1 MANTTNTI
9 KNLTNLIFFND
20 KGQELYAQKDYVIEW
35 SLVPCNEV
43 SVYFHENVSGY
54 FLAGIKYEEGSQT
67 PVIDYTKLVTGF
79 INSGG
84 IYFDRNTYADIL
96 ENLQDTYDT
105 ISVESYIKHIFFNIN
120 NDIELKI
127 NVDGKVYKYITNVNY
142 IFDQRDFI
150 LKPNNTVV
158 GNGDD
163 NDSYELLSFESIG
176 LQYVLDDN
184 KQPVK
189 DGNNNNIPVL
199 YYAYLQQ
206 IDNLAILYPF
216 VHYQISYM
224 QDKVSSG
231 LVAANALLIL
241 QKTSDG
247 CCSPYLSSNEEHS
260 IITFQTPVDSEV
272 KLFET
277 DNYEL
282 IYKSEESFDLADGN
296 QNTVDPI
303 VVNFCFNTDEEGV
316 YQNYLGMYMRTKH
329 DTNDVNNTFFFG
341 AIIIKTEVEGED
353 ERYRTLL
360 GNFGIPDPVK
370 YTRIFAEAD
379 YEDDGKDNILINN
392 KSKELFLS
400 YDQIFPYV
408 GTYKALKNA
417 VKFLGY
423 GDIIFKEWYRIQDSN
438 DQERDVAVQ
447 CIDSDGN
454 YIKNTLSNYG
464 ISIEDFERYNKLNKL
479 TMVYHINRLSAEN
492 EDMQELYLME
502 KNQITGKI
510 ENRGKLPVKNSI
522 NTYNTHD
529 VVRDGELVQETYFD
543 NYDIPTTEQI
553 FTYSSDIVLA
563 KLNSVKEW
571 LEKHIIGVNAYI
583 HEITGEGI
591 YIHRFKNQSYVTEHS
606 IQDFQSQAYYTPNI
620 KEIYPFK
627 MSTEILGCTLNEYST
642 VSFDDYKNT
651 VIEDF
656 EFNDLTLPYM
666 ADVSL
671 LDISTLKLGNSFEA
685 PVLGNEY
692 SFKLEVQPESCT
704 LKEFLE
710 ENNTYTYIADGEIDV
725 LNNTVEPGYNIGDIN
740 TVTFNNNHNTTI
752 EIEVGNIRRCFG
764 KWNDNIQW
772 MIREVIDQKSGDTYY
787 ELSNIGSKATASHII
802 HSRKYINV
810 CIDPSINMNPA
821 FPVSTTRLFL
831 KYTSKNKWNLPM
843 FMIKGFKFN
852 PLLLTGLDEDKQD
865 LYQMQ
870 SDDEYILEILKGR
883 IIFSGY
889 QSDNN
894 MNYELGDI
902 NLKNTELTTSIIFD
916 DKNESGEQNIS
927 VKYEYNTTTEPIVY
941 TSVDGG
947 IINTL
952 RNQYTNNPSLKLLEQ
967 NNVKRNIMN
976 SLNMLK
982 NSDNEEALADYNTFQ
997 NSTPFTNSLKEFIQL
1012 QNTQERK
1019 KLLYSL
1025 FMQNYE
1031 DSYTFNDTINV
1042 AVNHLGD
1049 YDVYVNVYDKYNH
1062 IFCNKGLKTF
1072 NVFAK
1077 PIQYSIFLN
1086 QENSGNEQSFYHYN
1100 RNGELLANNE
1110 LNDILRLQ
1118 EDPLAPKS
1126 YRIYDIQHDY
1136 TDNTILY
1143 DNISYAIDTP
1153 KNNDWLIISNLS
1165 EIITS
1170 IDGNRKKL
1178 KMLDE
1183 NPGKMNVFTIDT
1195 SINIVVYDNLMHED
1209 ISTYGPYNVTY
1220 SYKVDASTDI
1230 NYEDD
1235 SYILLDTS
1243 VPSINI
1249 DNTGRYTLYAI
1260 NVTKYPVEYENIEN
1274 DYENNMSI
1282 LKVDARAQLFNNGD
1296 VVKVIYEKQPYYNI
1310 QETIDRK
1317 MGIISNEVAY
1327 RVLDTYYKDGY
1338 AYIQLNGIVDTL
1350 LAEQDGIHTFIS
1362 YPYRKSV
1369 HYGVKVVG
1377 DADEYSI
1384 NVGYK
1389 GYRTQKVKFKY
1400 NEKKLLLNDYI
1411 DDTFSGYVYDFDFF
1425 DMKNLWFDAND
1436 IFTDESIYRYY
1447 DFPVTVEQGKHLMVY
1462 PDIGNQEF
1470 IDRIQYRWK
1479 WSTTI
1484 LDDFDN
1490 NDDYINTYDN
1500 TVIMRSINNLLTIKA
1515 DYLGVNNLEMQVID
1529 SFGNRLVNK
1538 GEGKIY
1544 VKE

>member
-1 MANTTNTI
+1 M
-9 KNLTNLIFFND
+9 
-20 KGQELYAQKDYVIEW
+20 
-35 SLVPCNEV
+35 
-43 SVYFHENVSGY
+43 
-54 FLAGIKYEEGSQT
+54 
-67 PVIDYTKLVTGF
+67 
-79 INSGG
+79 
-84 IYFDRNTYADIL
+84 
-96 ENLQDTYDT
+96 
-105 ISVESYIKHIFFNIN
+105 
-120 NDIELKI
+120 
-127 NVDGKVYKYITNVNY
+127 
-142 IFDQRDFI
+142 
-150 LKPNNTVV
+150 
-158 GNGDD
+158 
-163 NDSYELLSFESIG
+163 
-176 LQYVLDDN
+176 
-184 KQPVK
+184 
-189 DGNNNNIPVL
+189 
-199 YYAYLQQ
+199 
-206 IDNLAILYPF
+206 
-216 VHYQISYM
+216 
-224 QDKVSSG
+224 
-231 LVAANALLIL
+231 
-241 QKTSDG
+241 
-247 CCSPYLSSNEEHS
+247 
-260 IITFQTPVDSEV
+260 
-272 KLFET
+272 
-277 DNYEL
+277 
-282 IYKSEESFDLADGN
+282 ADGN

-529 VVRDGELVQETYFD
+529 VVRDRELVQETYFD

-710 ENNTYTYIADGEIDV
+710 ENNTYTYIADGEIDI

-802 HSRKYINV
+802 RSRKYINV

-916 DKNESGEQNIS
+916 DKNESGE
-927 VKYEYNTTTEPIVY
+927 
-941 TSVDGG
+941 
-947 IINTL
+947 
-952 RNQYTNNPSLKLLEQ
+952 
-967 NNVKRNIMN
+967 
-976 SLNMLK
+976 
-982 NSDNEEALADYNTFQ
+982 
-997 NSTPFTNSLKEFIQL
+997 
-1012 QNTQERK
+1012 
-1019 KLLYSL
+1019 
-1025 FMQNYE
+1025 
-1031 DSYTFNDTINV
+1031 
-1042 AVNHLGD
+1042 
-1049 YDVYVNVYDKYNH
+1049 
-1062 IFCNKGLKTF
+1062 
-1072 NVFAK
+1072 
-1077 PIQYSIFLN
+1077 
-1086 QENSGNEQSFYHYN
+1086 
-1100 RNGELLANNE
+1100 
-1110 LNDILRLQ
+1110 
-1118 EDPLAPKS
+1118 
-1126 YRIYDIQHDY
+1126 
-1136 TDNTILY
+1136 
-1143 DNISYAIDTP
+1143 
-1153 KNNDWLIISNLS
+1153 
-1165 EIITS
+1165 
-1170 IDGNRKKL
+1170 
-1178 KMLDE
+1178 
-1183 NPGKMNVFTIDT
+1183 
-1195 SINIVVYDNLMHED
+1195 
-1209 ISTYGPYNVTY
+1209 
-1220 SYKVDASTDI
+1220 
-1230 NYEDD
+1230 
-1235 SYILLDTS
+1235 
-1243 VPSINI
+1243 
-1249 DNTGRYTLYAI
+1249 
-1260 NVTKYPVEYENIEN
+1260 
-1274 DYENNMSI
+1274 
-1282 LKVDARAQLFNNGD
+1282 
-1296 VVKVIYEKQPYYNI
+1296 
-1310 QETIDRK
+1310 
-1317 MGIISNEVAY
+1317 
-1327 RVLDTYYKDGY
+1327 
-1338 AYIQLNGIVDTL
+1338 
-1350 LAEQDGIHTFIS
+1350 
-1362 YPYRKSV
+1362 
-1369 HYGVKVVG
+1369 
-1377 DADEYSI
+1377 
-1384 NVGYK
+1384 
-1389 GYRTQKVKFKY
+1389 
-1400 NEKKLLLNDYI
+1400 
-1411 DDTFSGYVYDFDFF
+1411 
-1425 DMKNLWFDAND
+1425 
-1436 IFTDESIYRYY
+1436 
-1447 DFPVTVEQGKHLMVY
+1447 
-1462 PDIGNQEF
+1462 
-1470 IDRIQYRWK
+1470 
-1479 WSTTI
+1479 
-1484 LDDFDN
+1484 
-1490 NDDYINTYDN
+1490 
-1500 TVIMRSINNLLTIKA
+1500 
-1515 DYLGVNNLEMQVID
+1515 
-1529 SFGNRLVNK
+1529 
-1538 GEGKIY
+1538 
-1544 VKE
+1544 